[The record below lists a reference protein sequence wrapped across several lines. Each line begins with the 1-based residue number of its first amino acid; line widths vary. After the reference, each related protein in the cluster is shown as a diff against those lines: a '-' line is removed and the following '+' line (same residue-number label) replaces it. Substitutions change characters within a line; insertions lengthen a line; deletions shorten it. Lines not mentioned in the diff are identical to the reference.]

1 MMKLTSLFYFLFI
14 LFFISCNESKT
25 DIERQNLSKNWK
37 FLQEGD
43 SLWMPA
49 SIPGTVQTDLL
60 NLKKIPQPFKANN
73 EDSIQW
79 VSERNWF
86 YKTHFL
92 VAKDAL
98 LKSKHFLNFE
108 GLDTYASIFLND
120 SLILNTNNAFR
131 NWEMEV
137 SDILQLKN
145 VLQIKLQATDSIEK
159 TAIKKLDYELPEAP
173 RVFTRKPQFQYG
185 WDWGPTIK
193 TMGITKNISLVSYEN
208 IWFKEVFL
216 KTNFISDSIANIS
229 AELTI
234 HSQKQQEISIKII
247 NHNNKETFISKIEI
261 SPKQTEYTIPFNVK
275 NPKLWW
281 TYNLGIPFL
290 YDIDVELLNDGYKKE
305 SFSKKLGI
313 RSIKLISEKDSIG
326 EGFYFKLNGKPV
338 YMKGANYIPQNIFL
352 PKVDQED
359 YSNLIN
365 DVVDANMNMLR
376 VWGGGVYE
384 AEFFYQLCDV
394 KGVLVWQD
402 FMFACAM
409 YPGDEAFLVNIKQEA
424 IENVKRLRQH
434 PSIAL
439 WCGNN
444 ENSEG
449 WYRWGWKDGKTEAQK
464 QEIWEGYYAVFNHI
478 LPRVVDSLHPSVSY
492 WESSP
497 KFGRGDYRYQFEGDA
512 HDWWVWHDGYPFEH
526 FEEKVPR
533 FMSEFGFQ
541 SFPSYEAIKYFTE
554 LDTINL
560 SDPSFTNHQKHA
572 RGFSLIREYMERDF
586 PVPLKGEDYVYM
598 SQVLQA
604 YGITKGIY
612 AHRRSKPYN
621 MGTLYWQL
629 NDCWPAV
636 SWSSIDGLG
645 NWKAL
650 HYQAKK
656 AFENVIISTSKN
668 EKEID
673 IYIVNDTFSEIKDT
687 LVISHLDF
695 NGTVIFKKEALVSSP
710 INSST
715 IVYKYQLNK
724 KEFDHNNT
732 FLKITFGESEY
743 LHYFAKPKNLNLI
756 NEPIAIKIIKNKD
769 GFLMKLNS
777 EILQKEVFLFS
788 KEKGTWQNNFFDL
801 LPGVSK
807 EIQFKT
813 DAEIVPI
820 VNFKTLNQF
829 IQH

>member
-1 MMKLTSLFYFLFI
+1 
-14 LFFISCNESKT
+14 
-25 DIERQNLSKNWK
+25 
-37 FLQEGD
+37 
-43 SLWMPA
+43 MPA
-49 SIPGTVQTDLL
+49 TIPGTVQTDLL

-79 VSERNWF
+79 ISERNWF

-92 VAKDAL
+92 VAEDAL
-98 LKSKHFLNFE
+98 LKSKHFLQFE

-131 NWEMEV
+131 SWEIEV

-159 TAIKKLDYELPEAP
+159 TASKKLDYELPEAP

-208 IWFKEVFL
+208 IRFKEVFL

-234 HSQKQQEISIKII
+234 HSQKQKEISIKII

-261 SPKQTEYTIPFNVK
+261 SPDKSEYSIPFTIK
-275 NPKLWW
+275 NPNLWW
-281 TYNLGIPFL
+281 THNLGIPFL

-313 RSIKLISEKDSIG
+313 RSIELISEKDSIG

-352 PKVDQED
+352 PEVDQED

-384 AEFFYQLCDV
+384 ADFFYQLCDV
-394 KGVLVWQD
+394 KGILVWQD

-409 YPGDEAFLVNIKQEA
+409 YPGDEAFLENIKQEA

-449 WYRWGWKDGKTEAQK
+449 WYRWGWKNGKTEAQQ

-478 LPRVVDSLHPSVSY
+478 LPRVVDSLNPSVSY
-492 WESSP
+492 WETSP
-497 KFGRGDYRYQFEGDA
+497 KFGRGDNRYQFEGDA

-526 FEEKVPR
+526 YEEEVPR

-541 SFPSYEAIKYFTE
+541 SFPSYETIKYFTE

-560 SDPSFTNHQKHA
+560 SDASFANHQKHA
-572 RGFSLIREYMERDF
+572 RGFTLIREYMERDF
-586 PVPLKGEDYVYM
+586 PIPSKGADYVYM

-604 YGITKGIY
+604 YGMTKGIY
-612 AHRRSKPYN
+612 AHRRAKPYN

-656 AFENVIISTSKN
+656 AFKNVIISTSKN
-668 EKEID
+668 EKELD
-673 IYIVNDTFSEIKDT
+673 VYIINDTFSEIKDT

-695 NGTVIFKKEALVSSP
+695 NGNVLFKEVALVSSP
-710 INSST
+710 INSSKV
-715 IVYKYQLNK
+715 VYKYQLKN

-732 FLKITFGESEY
+732 FLKIIFGESEY
-743 LHYFAKPKNLNLI
+743 YHYFAKPKDLNLI
-756 NEPIAIKIIKNKD
+756 NDPLTIETVKNKD
-769 GFLMKLNS
+769 GFLIKLKS
-777 EILQKEVFLFS
+777 ETLQKNVFLFS
-788 KEKGTWQNNFFDL
+788 EEKGTWQDNFFDI

-807 EIQFKT
+807 YIQFKT
-813 DAEIVPI
+813 DAKVVSKI
-820 VNFKTLNQF
+820 NFKTLNQF

>member
-1 MMKLTSLFYFLFI
+1 MRLTSFFYLFFI
-14 LFFISCNESKT
+14 MFFISCQESKT
-25 DIERQNLSKNWK
+25 DIEHHYLLKDWK
-37 FLQEGD
+37 FSQEGD
-43 SLWMPA
+43 FIWMPA
-49 SIPGTVQTDLL
+49 TIPGTVQTDLL
-60 NLKKIPQPFKANN
+60 NLEKIPHPFKANN

-79 VSERNWF
+79 ISEKNWC
-86 YKTHFL
+86 YKTQFL
-92 VAKDAL
+92 VTEEVL
-98 LKSKHFLNFE
+98 LKSKHVLRFK

-120 SLILNTNNAFR
+120 SLILKTNNAFR
-131 NWEMEV
+131 SWEIDV
-137 SDILQLKN
+137 SDVLLLEN
-145 VLQIKLQATDSIEK
+145 DLQIRFQATDSIEK
-159 TAIKKLDYELPEAP
+159 TASNKLDYELPEAP

-208 IWFKEVFL
+208 VRFKEVFL
-216 KTNFISDSIANIS
+216 KTNFISDSIAEIS

-234 HSQKQQEISIKII
+234 HTQKQQEVAIKII
-247 NHNNKETFISKIEI
+247 NKNSKETFISKIEI
-261 SPKQTEYTIPFNVK
+261 SPEQTEYQIPFNVK

-281 TYNLGIPFL
+281 THNLGTPFL
-290 YDIDVELLNDGYKKE
+290 YDIDVELLNEGYHKT
-305 SFSKKLGI
+305 SFTKKLGI
-313 RSIKLISEKDSIG
+313 RSIELVIEKDSIG

-352 PKVDQED
+352 PEVDQEQ
-359 YSNLIN
+359 YSSLIN

-384 AEFFYQLCDV
+384 ADFFYQLCDA
-394 KGVLVWQD
+394 KGILVWQD

-409 YPGDEAFLVNIKQEA
+409 YPGDDEFLENIKQEA

-449 WYRWGWKDGKTEAQK
+449 WYRWGWKDGKTEAQQ

-478 LPRVVDSLHPSVSY
+478 LPRVVDSLNPSISY

-497 KFGRGDYRYQFEGDA
+497 KFGRGDSRYQFEGDA

-526 FEEKVPR
+526 FEEEVPR

-541 SFPSYEAIKYFTE
+541 SFPSFEAIKYFTE
-554 LDTINL
+554 QNTINL
-560 SDPSFTNHQKHA
+560 NHPSFANHQKHV
-572 RGFSLIREYMERDF
+572 RGFSLIREYMKRDF
-586 PVPLKGEDYVYM
+586 PVPSKGEDYVYM

-604 YGITKGIY
+604 YGMTKGIY
-612 AHRRSKPYN
+612 AHRRAKPYN

-668 EKEID
+668 ENAVTV
-673 IYIVNDTFSEIKDT
+673 YIVNDTFSEIKDT

-695 NGTVIFKKEALVSSP
+695 NGNVLFKEQQLVSS
-710 INSST
+710 IENSSA
-715 IVYKYQLNK
+715 IVYKYQLQN
-724 KEFDHNNT
+724 KEFDTNNT
-732 FLKITFGESEY
+732 FLRITFDESESI
-743 LHYFAKPKNLNLI
+743 HYFSKPKDLNLI
-756 NEPIAIKIIKNKD
+756 NEPITIEIVKNKE
-769 GFLMKLNS
+769 GFLIKLNS
-777 EILQKEVFLFS
+777 ETLQKNVFLFS
-788 KEKGTWQNNFFDL
+788 EEKGTWQDNFFDI

-813 DAEIVPI
+813 DTEIVPI

-829 IQH
+829 IQN

>member
-1 MMKLTSLFYFLFI
+1 MKLTSLFYLIFI
-14 LFFISCNESKT
+14 LFFISCKKSKN
-25 DIERQNLSKNWK
+25 DIEHQYLLKNWT
-37 FLQEGD
+37 FSQEGD

-49 SIPGTVQTDLL
+49 IIPGTVQTDLL

-79 VSERNWF
+79 ISEKNWF

-92 VAKDAL
+92 VTEETF
-98 LKSKHFLNFE
+98 LKSKHFLRFD

-131 NWEMEV
+131 SWEV
-137 SDILQLKN
+137 DISDILQFEN
-145 VLQIKLQATDSIEK
+145 VLRVKLHATDSIEK
-159 TAIKKLDYELPEAP
+159 KASKKLDYELPEAP

-193 TMGITKNISLVSYEN
+193 TMGITKNIALISYKN
-208 IWFKEVFL
+208 IRFKEVFL

-234 HSQKQQEISIKII
+234 HSQNKQETTIKIT
-247 NHNNKETFISKIEI
+247 NNNTKETFTSTLVI
-261 SPKQTEYTIPFNVK
+261 SPDKSEYSIPFTIK

-281 TYNLGIPFL
+281 THNLGIPFL

-313 RSIKLISEKDSIG
+313 RSVELISEKDSIG

-352 PKVDQED
+352 PEVDQED

-365 DVVDANMNMLR
+365 DVVNANMNMLR
-376 VWGGGVYE
+376 VWGGGAYE
-384 AEFFYQLCDV
+384 ADFFYQLCDAQ
-394 KGVLVWQD
+394 GILVWQD

-409 YPGDEAFLVNIKQEA
+409 YPGDKAFLENIKQEA

-449 WYRWGWKDGKTEAQK
+449 WYRWGWKNGKTEAQQ

-478 LPRVVDSLHPSVSY
+478 LPRVVDSLNPSVSY
-492 WESSP
+492 WETSP
-497 KFGRGDYRYQFEGDA
+497 KFGRGDNRYQFEGDA
-512 HDWWVWHDGYPFEH
+512 HDWWVWHDGYPFNH
-526 FEEKVPR
+526 YEEEVPR

-541 SFPSYEAIKYFTE
+541 SFPSYETIKYFTE

-560 SDPSFTNHQKHA
+560 SDDSFANHQKHA

-586 PVPLKGEDYVYM
+586 PIPSKGADYVYM

-604 YGITKGIY
+604 YGMTKGIY
-612 AHRRSKPYN
+612 AHRRAKPYN

-656 AFENVIISTSKN
+656 AFKNVIISTSKN
-668 EKEID
+668 KKELD
-673 IYIVNDTFSEIKDT
+673 VYIINDTFSEIKDT

-695 NGTVIFKKEALVSSP
+695 NGNVLFKEVALVSSP
-710 INSST
+710 INSSKV
-715 IVYKYQLNK
+715 VYKYQLKN

-732 FLKITFGESEY
+732 FLKIIFGESEY
-743 LHYFAKPKNLNLI
+743 YHYFAKPKDLNLI
-756 NEPIAIKIIKNKD
+756 NDPLTIETVKNKD
-769 GFLMKLNS
+769 GFLIKLKS
-777 EILQKEVFLFS
+777 ETLQKNVFLFS
-788 KEKGTWQNNFFDL
+788 EEKGTWQDNFFDI

-807 EIQFKT
+807 YIQFKT
-813 DAEIVPI
+813 DAKVVSKI
-820 VNFKTLNQF
+820 NFKTLNQF

>member
-1 MMKLTSLFYFLFI
+1 MKLTSLFYLIFI
-14 LFFISCNESKT
+14 LFFISCKKSKN
-25 DIERQNLSKNWK
+25 DIEHQYLLKNWT
-37 FLQEGD
+37 FSQEGD

-49 SIPGTVQTDLL
+49 IIPGTVQTDLL

-79 VSERNWF
+79 ISEKNWF

-92 VAKDAL
+92 VTEETF
-98 LKSKHFLNFE
+98 LKSKHFLRFD

-131 NWEMEV
+131 SWEV
-137 SDILQLKN
+137 DISDILQFEN
-145 VLQIKLQATDSIEK
+145 VLRVKLHATDSIEK
-159 TAIKKLDYELPEAP
+159 KASKKLDYELPEAP

-193 TMGITKNISLVSYEN
+193 TMGITKNIALISYKN
-208 IWFKEVFL
+208 IRFKEVFL

-234 HSQKQQEISIKII
+234 HSQNKQETTIKIT
-247 NHNNKETFISKIEI
+247 NNNTKETFTSTLVI
-261 SPKQTEYTIPFNVK
+261 SPDKSEYSIPFTIK

-281 TYNLGIPFL
+281 THNLGIPFL

-313 RSIKLISEKDSIG
+313 RSVELISEKDSIG

-352 PKVDQED
+352 PEVDQED

-365 DVVDANMNMLR
+365 DVVNANMNMLR
-376 VWGGGVYE
+376 VWGGGAYE
-384 AEFFYQLCDV
+384 ADFFYQLCDAQ
-394 KGVLVWQD
+394 GILVWQD

-409 YPGDEAFLVNIKQEA
+409 YPGDKAFLENIKQEA

-449 WYRWGWKDGKTEAQK
+449 WYRWGWKNGKTEAQQ
-464 QEIWEGYYAVFNHI
+464 QEIWEGYYAVFNYI
-478 LPRVVDSLHPSVSY
+478 LPRIVDSLHTSVSY
-492 WESSP
+492 WETSP
-497 KFGRGDYRYQFEGDA
+497 KFGSGDNRYQFEGDA

-526 FEEKVPR
+526 YEEEVPR

-541 SFPSYEAIKYFTE
+541 SFPSYETIKYFTE

-560 SDPSFTNHQKHA
+560 SDDSFANHQKHA

-586 PVPLKGEDYVYM
+586 PIPSKGADYVHM

-604 YGITKGIY
+604 YGMRKGIY
-612 AHRRSKPYN
+612 AHRRAKPYN

-656 AFENVIISTSKN
+656 AFKNVIISTSKN
-668 EKEID
+668 KKELD
-673 IYIVNDTFSEIKDT
+673 VYIINDTFFEIKDT

-695 NGTVIFKKEALVSSP
+695 NGNVLFKEVALVSSP
-710 INSST
+710 INSSKV
-715 IVYKYQLNK
+715 VYKYQLKN

-732 FLKITFGESEY
+732 FLKIIFGESEY
-743 LHYFAKPKNLNLI
+743 YHYFAKPKDLNLI
-756 NEPIAIKIIKNKD
+756 NDPLTIETVKNKD
-769 GFLMKLNS
+769 GFLIKLKS
-777 EILQKEVFLFS
+777 ETLQKNVFLFS
-788 KEKGTWQNNFFDL
+788 EEKGTWQDNFFDI

-807 EIQFKT
+807 YIQFKT
-813 DAEIVPI
+813 DAKVVSKI
-820 VNFKTLNQF
+820 NFKTLNQF

>member
-1 MMKLTSLFYFLFI
+1 MKLTSLFYLLFI
-14 LFFISCNESKT
+14 LFFISCDESKT
-25 DIERQNLSKNWK
+25 DIERQNLSENWK

-49 SIPGTVQTDLL
+49 TIPGTVQTDLL

-79 VSERNWF
+79 ISERNWF

-92 VAKDAL
+92 VAEDAL
-98 LKSKHFLNFE
+98 LKSKHFLHFE

-131 NWEMEV
+131 SWEIEV

-159 TAIKKLDYELPEAP
+159 TASKKLDYELPEAP

-208 IWFKEVFL
+208 IRFKEVFL

-229 AELTI
+229 AEITI
-234 HSQKQQEISIKII
+234 HSQKKQEISVKII

-261 SPKQTEYTIPFNVK
+261 SPEQTEYTIPFNVE

-281 TYNLGIPFL
+281 THNLGIPFL

-352 PKVDQED
+352 PEVDQED

-384 AEFFYQLCDV
+384 ADFFYQLCDL

-409 YPGDEAFLVNIKQEA
+409 YPGDEAFLENIKQEA

-449 WYRWGWKDGKTEAQK
+449 WYRWGWKDGKTEAQQ

-478 LPRVVDSLHPSVSY
+478 LPRVVDSLHPSLSY

-497 KFGRGDYRYQFEGDA
+497 KFGRGDNRYQFEGDA

-526 FEEKVPR
+526 FEEEVPR

-560 SDPSFTNHQKHA
+560 SDPSFANHQKHA
-572 RGFSLIREYMERDF
+572 RGFTLIREYMERDF
-586 PVPLKGEDYVYM
+586 PVPRKGEDYVYM

-612 AHRRSKPYN
+612 AHRRAKPYN

-668 EKEID
+668 ENELEV
-673 IYIVNDTFSEIKDT
+673 YIVNDTFSEIKDT
-687 LVISHLDF
+687 LVISHLGF
-695 NGTVIFKKEALVSSP
+695 NGSVLFKEVALVASP

-715 IVYKYQLNK
+715 IVYKYQFKN

-743 LHYFAKPKNLNLI
+743 YYYFAKPKDLKLI
-756 NEPIAIKIIKNKD
+756 NEPIAIEIIKNKD
-769 GFLMKLNS
+769 GFLIKLNS
-777 EILQKEVFLFS
+777 ETLQKNVFLFS
-788 KEKGTWQNNFFDL
+788 EERGTWQDNFFDV
-801 LPGVSK
+801 LPGISK
-807 EIQFKT
+807 YIQFKT
-813 DAEIVPI
+813 DAKVVPI

-829 IQH
+829 IQN

>member
-1 MMKLTSLFYFLFI
+1 MKLTSLFYLIFI
-14 LFFISCNESKT
+14 LFFISCKESKT
-25 DIERQNLSKNWK
+25 DIEYINLSENWK

-49 SIPGTVQTDLL
+49 IVPGTVQTDLL

-79 VSERNWF
+79 ISERNWF

-92 VAKDAL
+92 VTEETFQ
-98 LKSKHFLNFE
+98 KSKHFLRFD

-120 SLILNTNNAFR
+120 SLILYTNNAFR
-131 NWEMEV
+131 SWEIDV
-137 SDILQLKN
+137 SDILQFEN
-145 VLQIKLQATDSIEK
+145 VLRVKLQATDSIEK
-159 TAIKKLDYELPEAP
+159 KASKKLDYELPEAP
-173 RVFTRKPQFQYG
+173 RIFTRKPQFQYG

-193 TMGITKNISLVSYEN
+193 TMGIIKNIALISYKN
-208 IWFKEVFL
+208 IRFKEVFL

-234 HSQKQQEISIKII
+234 HSQNKQETTIKIT
-247 NHNNKETFISKIEI
+247 NNNTKETFTSTLVI
-261 SPKQTEYTIPFNVK
+261 SPDKSEYSIPFTIK

-281 TYNLGIPFL
+281 THNLGIPFL

-313 RSIKLISEKDSIG
+313 RSVELISEKDSIG

-352 PKVDQED
+352 PEVDQKD

-365 DVVDANMNMLR
+365 NVVDANMNMLR

-384 AEFFYQLCDV
+384 ADFFYQLCDV
-394 KGVLVWQD
+394 KGILVWQD

-409 YPGDEAFLVNIKQEA
+409 YPGDEAFLENIKQEA

-449 WYRWGWKDGKTEAQK
+449 WYRWGWKNGKTEAQ
-464 QEIWEGYYAVFNHI
+464 QEEIWEGYYAVFNHI
-478 LPRVVDSLHPSVSY
+478 LPRVVDSLNPSVSY
-492 WESSP
+492 WETSP
-497 KFGRGDYRYQFEGDA
+497 KFGRGDDRYQFEGDA

-526 FEEKVPR
+526 YEEEVPR

-541 SFPSYEAIKYFTE
+541 SFPSYETIKYFTE

-560 SDPSFTNHQKHA
+560 SDASFANHQKHA

-586 PVPLKGEDYVYM
+586 PIPLKGADYVYM

-604 YGITKGIY
+604 FGMIKGIY
-612 AHRRSKPYN
+612 AHRRAKPYN

-656 AFENVIISTSKN
+656 AFKNVIISTSKN
-668 EKEID
+668 KKELD
-673 IYIVNDTFSEIKDT
+673 VYIVNDTFSEIKDT
-687 LVISHLDF
+687 LEISHLDF
-695 NGTVIFKKEALVSSP
+695 NGNILFKEVAFVSSP
-710 INSST
+710 INTSKV
-715 IVYKYQLNK
+715 VYKYQLKNK
-724 KEFDHNNT
+724 KFDHNNT
-732 FLKITFGESEY
+732 FLKIIFGESEY
-743 LHYFAKPKNLNLI
+743 YHYFAKPKDLNLI
-756 NEPIAIKIIKNKD
+756 NDPLTIETVKNKD
-769 GFLMKLNS
+769 GFLIKLKS
-777 EILQKEVFLFS
+777 ETLQKNVFLFS
-788 KEKGTWQNNFFDL
+788 EEKGTWQDNFFDI

-807 EIQFKT
+807 YIQFKT
-813 DAEIVPI
+813 DAKVVSKI
-820 VNFKTLNQF
+820 NFKTLNQF

>member
-1 MMKLTSLFYFLFI
+1 MKLTSLFYIVFI

-25 DIERQNLSKNWK
+25 DIERQNLSKNWI

-49 SIPGTVQTDLL
+49 TIPGTVQTDLL

-79 VSERNWF
+79 ISENNWR

-92 VAKDAL
+92 VAEEVL

-131 NWEMEV
+131 SWEIEV
-137 SDILQLKN
+137 SDILQLEN
-145 VLQIKLQATDSIEK
+145 DLQIKLQATDSIEK
-159 TAIKKLDYELPEAP
+159 IASNKLDYELPEAP

-208 IWFKEVFL
+208 IRFKEVFL
-216 KTNFISDSIANIS
+216 KTNFISDSIAKIS

-234 HSQKQQEISIKII
+234 HSQKQQEVSIKII
-247 NHNNKETFISKIEI
+247 NNNSKETFISKIEI
-261 SPKQTEYTIPFNVK
+261 SPEQTEYTIPFNIE

-281 TYNLGIPFL
+281 THNLGIPFL
-290 YDIDVELLNDGYKKE
+290 YNIEIELLNDGYKKE

-313 RSIKLISEKDSIG
+313 RSIELISEKDSVG

-352 PKVDQED
+352 PEVDQED
-359 YSNLIN
+359 YSKLIN

-409 YPGDEAFLVNIKQEA
+409 YPGDKAFLENIKQEA

-449 WYRWGWKDGKTEAQK
+449 WSRWGWKDGKTEAQQQK
-464 QEIWEGYYAVFNHI
+464 IWEGYYAVFNHI
-478 LPRVVDSLHPSVSY
+478 LPRVVDSLQPSVSY

-497 KFGRGDYRYQFEGDA
+497 KFGRGDNRYQFEGDA

-526 FEEKVPR
+526 FEEEVPR

-560 SDPSFTNHQKHA
+560 SDPSFANHQKHA

-586 PVPLKGEDYVYM
+586 PVPSKGEDYVYM

-604 YGITKGIY
+604 YGMTKGIY
-612 AHRRSKPYN
+612 AHRRAKPYN

-650 HYQAKK
+650 HYQVKK
-656 AFENVIISTSKN
+656 AFENVIISTSKK
-668 EKEID
+668 EKELEV
-673 IYIVNDTFSEIKDT
+673 YIVNDTFSEIKDT

-695 NGTVIFKKEALVSSP
+695 NGTVIFKEEALVSSP
-710 INSST
+710 INSSK
-715 IVYKYQLNK
+715 IVYKYQLKN

-743 LHYFAKPKNLNLI
+743 YHYFAKPKNLNLI
-756 NEPIAIKIIKNKD
+756 NEPIAIEIIKNKD

-777 EILQKEVFLFS
+777 ETLQKEVFLFS
-788 KEKGTWQNNFFDL
+788 EEKGTWQDNFFDL